1 MGFWDGVKSVA
12 KNTKCFLGFHGGEYK
27 QKEGKPKCYLGKT
40 CPDCGKDV
48 EMEKHSFGDWKYL
61 EDGKCRAKRRC
72 VTCNYEENSTRHQF
86 RWDHKD
92 SNCRMIEICTR
103 CGEIKKGLTV
113 HSWINSDGKGKK
125 ICKDCGCNG

>member
-48 EMEKHSFGDWKYL
+48 ETEKHSFGDWKYL
-61 EDGKCRAKRRC
+61 EDGEC
-72 VTCNYEENSTRHQF
+72 YENLVEDTLL
-86 RWDHKD
+86 
-92 SNCRMIEICTR
+92 I
-103 CGEIKKGLTV
+103 
-113 HSWINSDGKGKK
+113 
-125 ICKDCGCNG
+125 